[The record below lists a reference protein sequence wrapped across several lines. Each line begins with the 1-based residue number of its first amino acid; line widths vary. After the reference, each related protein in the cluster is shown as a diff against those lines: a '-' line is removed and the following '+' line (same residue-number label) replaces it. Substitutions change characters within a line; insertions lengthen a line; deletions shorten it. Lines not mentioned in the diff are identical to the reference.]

1 MTTTADA
8 PRILLI
14 YTGGTIGMTEAH
26 ATGTLVP
33 FDFSHLMENVPK
45 IGRLGYRLDHV
56 ELDPPIDSSNM
67 NPALWAKVCHMVA
80 DVYDSYDG
88 FVILHGTDT
97 MAYTASALSF
107 MLGALAKPVVLTGS
121 QLPIGEIRED
131 GTENLITALQVAA
144 ARDPRDGGPMVR
156 EVVISFGRDIL
167 RGNRATKAS
176 STNFGAFKTF
186 NYPPLGRSDLHI
198 DFNRDRLWRPAGDTP
213 LNPCFA
219 MDDSVTE
226 LVVYPGISE
235 RVLRGTLSIDGVK
248 AFVLRTYGAGNA
260 PTEDWF
266 VDALAD
272 AVKAGKVVVNVTQ
285 CPAGGVEEKRY
296 ATGDALA
303 RAGVVSGYDMTG
315 EAALTK
321 LMHLFGRGLSPE
333 QVTSYM
339 QVSMRGELTAPLSR
353 AQAR

>member
-1 MTTTADA
+1 
-8 PRILLI
+8 
-14 YTGGTIGMTEAH
+14 
-26 ATGTLVP
+26 
-33 FDFSHLMENVPK
+33 
-45 IGRLGYRLDHV
+45 
-56 ELDPPIDSSNM
+56 
-67 NPALWAKVCHMVA
+67 
-80 DVYDSYDG
+80 
-88 FVILHGTDT
+88 
-97 MAYTASALSF
+97 
-107 MLGALAKPVVLTGS
+107 
-121 QLPIGEIRED
+121 
-131 GTENLITALQVAA
+131 
-144 ARDPRDGGPMVR
+144 MVR

-219 MDDSVTE
+219 MDDAVTE

-321 LMHLFGRGLSPE
+321 LMHLLS
-333 QVTSYM
+333 
-339 QVSMRGELTAPLSR
+339 LIHI
-353 AQAR
+353 